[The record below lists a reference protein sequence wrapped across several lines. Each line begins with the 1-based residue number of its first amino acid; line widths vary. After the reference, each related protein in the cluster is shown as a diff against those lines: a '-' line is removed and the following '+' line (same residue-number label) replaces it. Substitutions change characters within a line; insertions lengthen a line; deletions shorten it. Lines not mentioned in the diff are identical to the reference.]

1 MLMGLRVFISAD
13 IEGVAGAVSRQQ
25 VTLGELDYA
34 EGRRLM
40 TLEVNAAIAG
50 AREAGATQFVVCDA
64 HANMQNL
71 LPELLDQ
78 DAELVRG
85 AYRDSLQMQGLDDSF
100 DAVFITGAHAAA
112 GTQHAVLDHTWV
124 GAVVNN
130 IRVGGVRMNEATLN
144 DLVAGYYGVPTVL
157 VTGDQTTI
165 EQTQEQ
171 LPHIEGAVVKH
182 SYSRFSARSLHPE
195 VARNVIKNAAKVAIE
210 RLSTFKP
217 TEVPNPLSMEIE
229 FYRTDVADSAAMVPL
244 VERLDAR
251 TIRVVGEPE
260 FVFRM
265 QQLIL
270 YRLKYD

>member
-1 MLMGLRVFISAD
+1 MGLRVFISAD
-13 IEGVAGAVSRQQ
+13 IEGIAGAVSRQQ

-50 AREAGATQFVVCDA
+50 AREAGATEFVVCDA

-85 AYRDSLQMQGLDDSF
+85 AYRESLQMQGMDGSF

-112 GTQHAVLDHTWV
+112 GTKHAVLDHTWV
-124 GAVVNN
+124 GALVHN
-130 IRVGGVRMNEATLN
+130 IRIHGVRMNEATLN

-157 VTGDQTTI
+157 VTGDEATIAQTR
-165 EQTQEQ
+165 EQ

-195 VARNVIKNAAKVAIE
+195 VARGVIREAARRAIE
-210 RLSTFKP
+210 RLSSFRSTP
-217 TEVPNPLSMEIE
+217 VPNPLEMEIE
-229 FYRTDVADSAAMVPL
+229 FYRTDIADSAELVPL
-244 VERLDAR
+244 VERVDAR

-270 YRLKYD
+270 YRLKYE